1 MKIMGFN
8 FSKVSVEKKSDN
20 FKDLKINTNIDIL
33 DVQPAKNDILKQKEE
48 MIVIKFKYDVDFQ
61 KDVGKVDIE
70 GNLIIVL
77 DPKDSKEVIKEWK
90 DKKLSEN
97 IKTPVF
103 NIILRKSTIKALE
116 LEDQMNLP
124 LHTYS
129 IPIIKKQ
136 E

>member
-1 MKIMGFN
+1 MKIMGFS
-8 FSKVSVEKKSDN
+8 FTKISVEKKSDN

-33 DVQPAKNDILKQKEE
+33 DVQSAKNDILKQKEE
-48 MIVIKFKYDVDFQ
+48 IIVIRFRYTIDFS
-61 KDVGKVDIE
+61 KDVAKIDLE
-70 GNLIIVL
+70 GNLMILL
-77 DPKDSKEVIKEWK
+77 DPKDSKEAINEWK
-90 DKKLSEN
+90 DKKLFEG

-129 IPIIKKQ
+129 IPTIKKQ